1 MNRQARFTRRSV
13 VFAVS
18 VGSALVV
25 AVGFAYATVTDS
37 GGLIH
42 GCAKTANG
50 QLRIVASD
58 TDCGSSETSLDWNQ
72 VGPAGP
78 IGPSGPAGSTGA
90 SGATGPTGPAGSAG
104 ISGYQRLLVAYFA
117 GGQQFDSVSP
127 KTLTVRCPAGKHI
140 LGGGASIM
148 GPPGSSDVDGH
159 VMLMTSS
166 PAFPVIIDGVPTDVW
181 TARAAEIA
189 GGFDGDWGFSAW
201 AICGFVDS

>member
-13 VFAVS
+13 ALAVS
-18 VGSALVV
+18 VGSALVL

-37 GGLIH
+37 GGVVH
-42 GCAKTANG
+42 GCAKTPNG
-50 QLRIVASD
+50 QLRIVASAS
-58 TDCGSSETSLDWNQ
+58 DCAPSETSVDWNQ
-72 VGPAGP
+72 V
-78 IGPSGPAGSTGA
+78 
-90 SGATGPTGPAGSAG
+90 GPTGPAGSPG

-127 KTLTVRCPAGKHI
+127 KSLTVRCPAGKQI

-201 AICGFVDS
+201 AICGIVDS